1 MTKIQTLRV
10 GFGVFVTAAL
20 LVGSGVLNAGAAPGP
35 KLKVTPSTNLR
46 NGETVKVSGTGFK
59 KGDFV
64 YVVQCLVGAKGG
76 AQCNELGA
84 TPATINAKG
93 VLPVTSFKVSTG
105 SIGGGTCGTK
115 PSNLKKCDVSVGNAQ
130 GKDSAVFP
138 VVFK

>member
-1 MTKIQTLRV
+1 
-10 GFGVFVTAAL
+10 
-20 LVGSGVLNAGAAPGP
+20 
-35 KLKVTPSTNLR
+35 LKVTPSTNLR